1 MQVDFG
7 RTSSDYA
14 KHRAGFPEAFFERL
28 VREGLLRP
36 GVRAVDLGTGTGT
49 VARGLARH
57 GGTVKALDVSAPMLE
72 AARRLA
78 TEAGLRIDFQQ
89 APAETTGLPS
99 GAFDLVVAGQCWHWF
114 DRPAAAREAARLLAP
129 GGRLVIAHFD
139 WLPLPGNVVEA
150 TEALIDTF
158 NPGTAAPYVL
168 LGQSVGLY
176 PLWFRDLGE
185 AGYTALESFTFD
197 VPTPYTHEAW
207 RGRIRASAKVGASL
221 PPEEVARL
229 DAALAALLAER
240 FPREPLVIPHRV
252 FALMATPP
260 LPA

>member
-14 KHRAGFPEAFFERL
+14 KHRAGFPDAFFERL
-28 VREGLLRP
+28 AREGLLRP

-57 GGTVKALDVSAPMLE
+57 GCTVHALDVSAPMLE

-78 TEAGLRIDFQQ
+78 TEAGLSIDFHQ
-89 APAETTGLPS
+89 APAEHTGLPS

-139 WLPLPGNVVEA
+139 WMALPGNVVEA
-150 TEALIDTF
+150 TESLIQAF
-158 NPGTAAPYVL
+158 NPGPSAPDVFSH
-168 LGQSVGLY
+168 GTGLY
-176 PLWFRDLGE
+176 PQWFRDTAE
-185 AGYTALESFTFD
+185 AGFTGLESFTFD

-207 RGRIRASAKVGASL
+207 RGRVRANAKVGASL
-221 PPEEVARL
+221 PPDTVSRF
-229 DAALAALLAER
+229 DTALAAVLAER
-240 FPREPLVIPHRV
+240 FPHDPLAIPHRV
-252 FALMATPP
+252 FALLAARP
-260 LPA
+260 